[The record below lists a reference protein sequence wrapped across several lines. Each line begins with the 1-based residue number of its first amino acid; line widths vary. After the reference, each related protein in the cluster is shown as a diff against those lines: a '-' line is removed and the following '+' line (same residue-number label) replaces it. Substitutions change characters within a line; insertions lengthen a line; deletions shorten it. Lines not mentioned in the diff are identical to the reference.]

1 MNTVSIYPIK
11 TMSLLSRE
19 EVSQLKQS
27 AQSPFYKIFRNCA
40 LAVLNSGAVTDNTQE
55 VLEQYKD
62 FDIEV
67 IQRGRGVKLELSN
80 PPEAAFVD
88 GELIVGIND
97 QLFSVLRD
105 ILFVRTKY
113 ESMLTEDITG
123 DAVSNFIFEILR
135 NADAV
140 RSNTPP
146 NLVVCWGGHSIGHEE
161 YEYTKEVGY
170 QMGLRAMDICT
181 GCGPGAMKGPMK
193 GATIGH
199 AKQRIS
205 NGRYIGLTEPGI
217 IAAEAPNPIVNKLV
231 ILPDIEKRLE
241 AFLRVAHAVVIFPGG
256 AGTAEELLYLLR
268 VMLDPENKTQQLPIV
283 LTGPACAK
291 DYFEVLDNFIGE
303 TLGKEA
309 QQCYQIILDDAP
321 LVAKTIKNRL
331 EKVEQYRAAI
341 ADAFHFNW
349 TLRIED
355 SLQLPFEPNH
365 QNMAAL
371 DLSANQDV
379 ATLATNLRR
388 AFSGIVA
395 GNVKPDAMDAIDSQ
409 GPFQLSGDP
418 ELMKKLD
425 KLLQQFCDQGRM
437 KLPGSAY
444 EPCYEIVS

>member
-1 MNTVSIYPIK
+1 
-11 TMSLLSRE
+11 MSLLSSE

-27 AQSPFYKIFRNCA
+27 AQSPVYQTFRNCA

-55 VLEQYKD
+55 VLERYKD

-67 IQRGRGVKLELSN
+67 IQRGRGVKLVLSN

-113 ESMLTEDITG
+113 ERLLTENLTG
-123 DAVSNFIFEILR
+123 DAATNFIFEILR

-146 NLVVCWGGHSIGHEE
+146 NLVVCWGGHSIGQEE
-161 YEYTKEVGY
+161 YEYTKDVGY
-170 QMGLRAMDICT
+170 QMGLRGVDICT

-205 NGRYIGLTEPGI
+205 SGRYIGLTEPGI

-241 AFLRVAHAVVIFPGG
+241 AFLRIAHAVVIFPGG

-268 VMLDPENKTQQLPIV
+268 VMLDPENKTQQLPII
-283 LTGPACAK
+283 LTGPESAK
-291 DYFEVLDNFIGE
+291 NYFDVLDTFIEE

-309 QQCYQIILDDAP
+309 QHCYQIILDDPVA
-321 LVAKTIKNRL
+321 VAKTIKAGL
-331 EKVEQYRAAI
+331 EKVEQYRGAI

-349 TLRIED
+349 TLHVED
-355 SLQLPFEPNH
+355 SLQLPFDPTHE
-365 QNMAAL
+365 NMHNL
-371 DLSANQDV
+371 DLSSDQGV
-379 ATLATNLRR
+379 GELAANLRR

-395 GNVKPDAMDAIDSQ
+395 GNVKPDAMAAIDQ
-409 GPFQLSGDP
+409 LGPFQLKGDP
-418 ELMKKLD
+418 QLMKKLD
-425 KLLQQFCDQGRM
+425 HLLKQFVDQGRM
-437 KLPGSAY
+437 KLPGSVY
-444 EPCYEIVS
+444 EPCYEISNV